1 MTHIPLASLFNT
13 VFLVLENFVFLCTES
28 TKATT
33 PTAQTPEPE
42 SFKTYKSTKFIDLR
56 NSNDEKD
63 FVKSEAK
70 DDSKCDNESI
80 LKALDDILGTYNT

>member
-1 MTHIPLASLFNT
+1 M
-13 VFLVLENFVFLCTES
+13 
-28 TKATT
+28 
-33 PTAQTPEPE
+33 
-42 SFKTYKSTKFIDLR
+42 
-56 NSNDEKD
+56 NSNDDKD